1 MKSPAPSVGGAFFI
15 FIFFFCFLFFPV
27 GLLRHGFAPSGYGEA
42 YSGLWRSTAAHAT
55 FLPMTVKD
63 LISLAAVVVGMLL
76 VLIAN

>member
-1 MKSPAPSVGGAFFI
+1 VGGAFSFFI
-15 FIFFFCFLFFPV
+15 IFFPSV
-27 GLLRHGFAPSGYGEA
+27 GLLPHGFAPSGYSEA
-42 YSGLWRSTAAHAT
+42 YSGLWRSTPAHAT